1 MNIFII
7 LVIGSFIGWV
17 ANLFIY
23 GHGLGLKGDMATGIL
38 GSFVGLFVYSTI
50 RNLPLTVWEA
60 VGISIVG
67 AATFLLIVDL
77 FTARRNSGKL
87 I

>member
-7 LVIGSFIGWV
+7 LVIGSFVGWM

-23 GHGLGLKGDMATGIL
+23 GRGFRIKGDIATGIL
-38 GSFVGLFVYSTI
+38 GSFVGLFIYSSI
-50 RNLPLTVWEA
+50 RNTPLTMWEA
-60 VGISIVG
+60 IGISIVG
-67 AATFLLIVDL
+67 AATFLLVVDL
-77 FTARRNSGKL
+77 FSSRKRKV